1 MSNRGESSF
10 VKLPKFA
17 AKQYDKMMQ
26 LEPMRE
32 QRVQIAEILISQIT
46 EGTLL
51 DIGTGHGRLLIE
63 INKLNPKIEL
73 YGLDISE
80 KMIDLAKANLKN
92 INANLQTGNITST
105 NYGND
110 YFDLVT
116 CTGSFYLWDAPVEG
130 LNEIHRI
137 LKTKKTAI
145 LFESHKE
152 YNESNLKE
160 QIKRNL
166 AREGFINRKL
176 VPRFLKKQLKMTY
189 DIKELEEIINSSLFK
204 NHYSIQKITL
214 VNLPIWLKIEIKKE

>member
-1 MSNRGESSF
+1 MSNRGERSF
-10 VKLPKFA
+10 IKLPKFA
-17 AKQYDKMMQ
+17 TKLYDKMMQ

-32 QRVQIAEILISQIT
+32 QRVQIAEILVSQIS

-51 DIGTGHGRLLIE
+51 DIGTGHGRLLAE

-80 KMIDLAKANLKN
+80 KMIDLANTNLKN
-92 INANLQTGNITST
+92 ITVDLQKGNIAST
-105 NYGND
+105 NYGSD
-110 YFDLVT
+110 FFDLIT
-116 CTGSFYLWDAPVEG
+116 CTGSFYLWNAPIEG
-130 LNEIHRI
+130 LNEIYRV
-137 LKTKKTAI
+137 LKPNKTAI

-166 AREGFINRKL
+166 SREGFINRKL

-189 DIKELEEIINSSLFK
+189 AIKDLEEIINSSLFK
-204 NHYSIQKITL
+204 NNYSIQKITL
-214 VNLPIWLKIEIKKE
+214 VNLPIWLKIELRKE